1 MADATVMR
9 RLLTVFAC
17 LLAAVSS
24 ASTAGALPA
33 PLPSASATPLCGALA
48 GQPVSVSHV
57 IVIVME
63 NHSYRDLIG
72 RAGSSAASQAPYI
85 NGTLKRDCGLA
96 TNYHAVSHPSLPNY
110 IALVAGSRGGIST
123 DCTSCTSGAGN
134 VFRQLGA
141 AGRSWRVYAESMP
154 SSCSRLA
161 SAGEYLKRH
170 NPATYFPAI
179 ASDCAR
185 WDVPMGGSSGHLA
198 EALSRNRLHAYSMV
212 VPNAC
217 NDMHD
222 CSIATGDHWLSTWI
236 PRITHTADYRA
247 GRTAVFVVWDE
258 GEGGGYG
265 GEDCL
270 AQLSDQSCHVPAL
283 VLSAYTPAGTRSS
296 LLFSH
301 LSVLRTAQ
309 SLLGLSPFL
318 GGSAHANGMRRPFG
332 L

>member
-1 MADATVMR
+1 M
-9 RLLTVFAC
+9 LLIWLMVV
-17 LLAAVSS
+17 LAAL
-24 ASTAGALPA
+24 AGAVSGDARPA
-33 PLPSASATPLCGALA
+33 GQHVVAAHVAQPLCGALA
-48 GQPVSVSHV
+48 GQPSAVSHV

-72 RAGSSAASQAPYI
+72 RAGSAAASHAPYI

-110 IALVAGSRGGIST
+110 IALVAGNRGGIST

-134 VFRQLGA
+134 VFRQLAA

-154 SSCSRLA
+154 SRCSRLA
-161 SAGEYLKRH
+161 GAGEYLKRH

-217 NDMHD
+217 SDMHD

-236 PRITHTADYRA
+236 PRITRTADYQA

-270 AQLSDQSCHVPAL
+270 AQLGDQSCHVPAL

-296 LLFSH
+296 LLLSH

-318 GGSAHANGMRRPFG
+318 GGAAHANGMRRPFG